1 MQSEANGSIL
11 PRKLLELAPRLVKE
25 AIRIKEGQVVEVT
38 LTGEPRYLEILDEV
52 TLEVSRLGAYPT
64 IRLNSPSYRRRF
76 MEKVPEEYLR
86 KPPPQMVKWIGD
98 IDRHVNLLADAPNF
112 NPLHISQRKKRY
124 HREAQKKIT
133 GKIQQRNVT
142 TICIPTTELA
152 DYCGFPLETIEYRL
166 IASLD
171 VDYTELRRNCRQVA
185 DKIRK
190 HKQEIILHSAEG
202 RELCCRLNNRQLWI
216 EDGRHEL
223 PAGMI
228 FFAPDES
235 SVNGSVFI
243 EKLNMGGRF
252 VHNLSIEFSKGRMTH
267 SEAEENH
274 KLFIECIRKS
284 YGDSD
289 AFAGIGIGLN
299 SGIDG
304 YIGCDL
310 LDFIARGV
318 IHVGLGSN
326 LLFGGNNFS
335 DLFLRMPV
343 AEPRLKINGD
353 LSIP

>member
-1 MQSEANGSIL
+1 MQSKGNGSFL
-11 PRKLLELAPRLVKE
+11 SPKLLALAPRLVKE

-76 MEKVPEEYLR
+76 METVPEEYLR

-98 IDRHVNLLADAPNF
+98 IDRHINLLADAPNF
-112 NPLHISQRKKRY
+112 NPLHISLRKKRY

-133 GKIQQRNVT
+133 GKIQQRNIT
-142 TICIPTTELA
+142 TICIPTEELA
-152 DYCGFPLETIEYRL
+152 DYCGFALETIEYRL
-166 IASLD
+166 ISSLD
-171 VDYTELRRNCRQVA
+171 INYTELRRNCRTLA
-185 DKIRK
+185 EKIRK
-190 HKQEIILHSAEG
+190 KKQDIVLLSG
-202 RELCCRLNNRQLWI
+202 NGMELRCRLNNRQLWI

-228 FFAPDES
+228 FFAPHED
-235 SVNGSVFI
+235 SVNGTVFI
-243 EKLNMGGRF
+243 DKLNMNGRF
-252 VHNLSIEFSKGRMTH
+252 VRDLTLEFNKGRMVN
-267 SEAEENH
+267 SKAGENH
-274 KLFIECIRKS
+274 KLFADCIKKS
-284 YGDSD
+284 YGDSN

-299 SGIDG
+299 PGIDE

-310 LDFIARGV
+310 LDFIAKGV

-326 LLFGGNNFS
+326 LIFGGNNFS

-343 AEPRLKINGD
+343 AEPRLQINGD
-353 LSIP
+353 LVIS